1 MTQNENTVGLRLT
14 GKTDALIREAMRQ
27 LDATGLSIDWDDKP
41 QRESHYSYIV
51 GRLTLDSDFNVET
64 PLPTYQLRPEIFHGA
79 GV

>member
-1 MTQNENTVGLRLT
+1 MTHESTVGLRLT
-14 GKTDALIREAMRQ
+14 GKTDALIREAMKQ
-27 LDATGLSIDWDDKP
+27 LNATGLSIDWDDKP

-51 GRLTLDSDFNVET
+51 GRLTLDGDFNNET